1 MKRGNLR
8 RGNRPILDEKGYATG
23 ILKSVIADVGI
34 KEERKGR
41 DIEEIEYQRYVFS
54 FDVKGIVDNIE
65 MKVITGT
72 VINDEPPHIIA
83 KGRGVK
89 KEKAVYNRLTT
100 ACIGLNLVN
109 EKELSTID
117 DKKLSEIEQCLDVIK
132 DIPTTFKIV
141 RNEKTGFLNIDPTT
155 IQILEKTVKTP
166 KV

>member
-1 MKRGNLR
+1 MAIR
-8 RGNRPILDEKGYATG
+8 
-23 ILKSVIADVGI
+23 I

-109 EKELSTID
+109 EKELSTI
-117 DKKLSEIEQCLDVIK
+117 K
-132 DIPTTFKIV
+132 DLV
-141 RNEKTGFLNIDPTT
+141 CCYSHEAEKFHNFFHLRTKSYTLAIFL
-155 IQILEKTVKTP
+155 EV
-166 KV
+166 

>member
-1 MKRGNLR
+1 MKTRNLR

-23 ILKSVIADVGI
+23 ILKSVIADIGI

-65 MKVITGT
+65 MKVLTGT

-83 KGRGVK
+83 KGRGIK
-89 KEKAVYNRLTT
+89 KEKPVYNRLTT
-100 ACIGLNLVN
+100 ACIGLNLVS

-117 DKKLSEIEQCLDVIK
+117 DKRLDEIEKALEQIK
-132 DIPTTFKIV
+132 NVLTTFKIV

-155 IQILEKTVKTP
+155 IKIIEKTEKP
-166 KV
+166 LKI